1 MTLIPKQS
9 QRGFTLIEIM
19 IVVAILGI
27 LAAIAYSSY
36 QNQVMRSNRSDAQ
49 VTLNDTAQ
57 RLQRCYT
64 TFSRYDDD
72 NCAVYQQLTTGDARI
87 DSPEGFY
94 RITIDDE
101 TATTYTLDATAI
113 RAPQTGDDD
122 CDTEMTL
129 DHRGRRA
136 PADCW

>member
-1 MTLIPKQS
+1 MIKS
-9 QRGFTLIEIM
+9 SRGFTLIEVM
-19 IVVAILGI
+19 VVVAILGI

-64 TFSRYDDD
+64 TYSRFNDG
-72 NCAVYQQLTTGDARI
+72 NCSIYQQLTTGDARV
-87 DSPEGFY
+87 DSAEGFY

-101 TATTYTLDATAI
+101 SATAYTLEAEAI
-113 RAPQTGDDD
+113 RAPQTNDED
-122 CDTEMTL
+122 CDTEMAL
-129 DHRGRRA
+129 DHRGRRT
-136 PADCW
+136 PEECW

>member
-1 MTLIPKQS
+1 VTLFHRQS
-9 QRGFTLIEIM
+9 QAGFTLIEIM

-27 LAAIAYSSY
+27 LASIAYSSY

-49 VTLNDTAQ
+49 ATLNDTAQ

-64 TFSRYDDD
+64 TFSSYDND

-87 DSPEGFY
+87 DSPEGMY

-101 TATTYTLDATAI
+101 SATTYTLSATAI
-113 RAPQTGDDD
+113 RAPQTADED
-122 CDTEMTL
+122 CDTEMSL
-129 DHRGRRA
+129 DHRGRRTPEA
-136 PADCW
+136 CW